1 MIVADFTLVPKDST
15 RTSSLLSLRARIELL
30 LLEDA
35 ELYYRLIANLLLRYV
50 GDVVVMVGCYW
61 VVYLKAGEFLCVPLL
76 LNRSASELALPRGR

>member
-35 ELYYRLIANLLLRYV
+35 ELYCRLIANLLLRYV

-61 VVYLKAGEFLCVPLL
+61 VVYLGAGEFLFVPLS